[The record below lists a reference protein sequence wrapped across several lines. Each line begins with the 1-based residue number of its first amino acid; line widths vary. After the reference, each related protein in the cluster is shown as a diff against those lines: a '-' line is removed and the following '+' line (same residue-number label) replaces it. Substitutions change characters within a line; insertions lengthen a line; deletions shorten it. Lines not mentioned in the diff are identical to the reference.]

1 MPAIPRAGRCSPYGR
16 PSMTAAVRVVIADD
30 NVDLRDVLRLSLEL
44 AGGFEVVGEAGDAF
58 AAIDLTEV
66 LRPDVLL
73 VDRWMPGGERVDVL
87 ATVRRQTPGVGVVV
101 LTGWLVEGERERLLA
116 DGADGY
122 LMKGPELFGTVGSA
136 LRSAVRVD
144 VEQ

>member
-1 MPAIPRAGRCSPYGR
+1 MPAIPRAGRCSPYGPR
-16 PSMTAAVRVVIADD
+16 SMTADVRVVIADD

-58 AAIDLTEV
+58 AAIDLTEA

-122 LMKGPELFGTVGSA
+122 LMKGPELFGTVGLA
-136 LRSAVRVD
+136 LRAAVRVD

>member
-1 MPAIPRAGRCSPYGR
+1 
-16 PSMTAAVRVVIADD
+16 
-30 NVDLRDVLRLSLEL
+30 
-44 AGGFEVVGEAGDAF
+44 VGEAGDAF
-58 AAIDLTEV
+58 TAIDLTEA

-101 LTGWLVEGERERLLA
+101 LTGGSVVGERERLLA

-122 LMKGPELFGTVGSA
+122 LMKCPELFGTVGSA
-136 LRSAVRVD
+136 LRAAVRVH